1 MTAQDDERIPPTER
15 TTVRRGASRAVYD
28 RQVIHDILDEA
39 LICHV
44 GFVDEGQPY
53 VLPMNHVR
61 IGERLY
67 VHGSPLSRKFRCIC
81 AGHPVC
87 ITVTLLDGL
96 VLAGSATGHTVN
108 YRSVVVLAVGQ
119 EVRDPA
125 EKRSALQALLEH
137 VIPGRW
143 DDVREP
149 SLREIEAT
157 MVVSFPLDEM
167 SAKVRTGLPQ
177 EPTKEDEAARVWA
190 GVLPLSLCPG
200 TPVPDP
206 RLPPDISPPA
216 YVKAYRR
223 PGC

>member
-1 MTAQDDERIPPTER
+1 MTQYDGRLLPLTER
-15 TTVRRGASRAVYD
+15 TTVRRGPSRAVYD

-44 GFVDEGQPY
+44 GFVDAGQPY

-61 IGERLY
+61 IDERLY

-81 AGHPVC
+81 AGHPIC

-96 VLAGSATGHTVN
+96 ILARSAASHTVN

-119 EVRDPA
+119 EVRDSA
-125 EKRSALQALLEH
+125 EKRKALQALLEH
-137 VIPGRW
+137 VIPGRG

-149 SLREIEAT
+149 SPQDIEAT

-167 SAKVRTGLPQ
+167 SAKVRAGPPQ
-177 EPTKEDEAARVWA
+177 DQEEDEAARVWT
-190 GVLPLSLCPG
+190 GVLPLRLCPG

-206 RLPPDISPPA
+206 RLPPDIAPPA

-223 PGC
+223 PGR